1 MAYPSE
7 SQESWNVLLLLQNRF
22 FILEITIELAHKF
35 QLLWGIE
42 KKTLIYKNL
51 HVLLV
56 TDKIFLN
63 AEQLQKN
70 RNITSVGSHFGG
82 QRERSSKFNC

>member
-1 MAYPSE
+1 M
-7 SQESWNVLLLLQNRF
+7 
-22 FILEITIELAHKF
+22 TIELAHKF